1 MDFFPL
7 AGFFIRRPPGHSHGA
22 GHKKTAKLT
31 GAVTAAFGVFTLLT
45 GDGTAAANV
54 GQAQAV
60 SGIEIAENAII
71 TRAVHGVAPD
81 IGCPCHHA
89 ACLMAMRD
97 AASDNTCFKV

>member
-22 GHKKTAKLT
+22 GHKKTARLT

-45 GDGTAAANV
+45 GEGTAAV
-54 GQAQAV
+54 GSGQARAV

-71 TRAVHGVAPD
+71 KRAVHDMARD

-89 ACLMAMRD
+89 ACLMAVRD
-97 AASDNTCFKV
+97 EALDNTCFKA